1 VKITLL
7 LCSFFLFSVGIAQ
20 NIPSLWSD
28 FRNGSSSAR
37 VKACDELSR
46 YYESEAPDTLKVLGE
61 ELFMYGIDEH
71 FYPAIEQGKLT
82 LADYLIRSGK
92 TSDGI
97 AMAKAL
103 LSNMEERGDDRML
116 SHTCTIISIGY
127 IHQRDAKSSYHWSQK
142 AIRYG
147 SSYPD
152 PMVKSEPLLALAESY
167 RLKKQPGKAI
177 AAFRKYIS
185 AIKPYAK
192 HRSISSA
199 YARMGDVYRLQGDL
213 DKADEYFRLSMK
225 YAKKSGL
232 TAPMAHALN
241 NLAIIYFEKGDTI
254 QSRGFFEQAML
265 LREKTG
271 DIKSIAQSYYNMGE
285 YHFYISQYDKA
296 FAWYKRSLEKARLS
310 NLKSDQ
316 ADALKALSMV
326 AESTQDYKGANTFL
340 QEFIAL
346 QEEML
351 VQNSADDEEI
361 ATLQQT
367 IIRLESENH
376 ITNSGMDAGEN
387 GFLSS
392 LKWEWFVI
400 GILLFTTIYLLIT
413 KKRTPPKTS

>member
-1 VKITLL
+1 MKISLL
-7 LCSFFLFSVGIAQ
+7 LCSLLLFFVGSAQ

-28 FRNGSSSAR
+28 FRDGSSSAR
-37 VKACDELSR
+37 VKACSELSR

-71 FYPAIEQGKLT
+71 YYPAIEQGKLT

-116 SHTCTIISIGY
+116 SHTCNIISIGY

-142 AIRYG
+142 AMRYG

-152 PMVKSEPLLALAESY
+152 PVVKSEPLLALAEAY
-167 RLKKQPGKAI
+167 RLKKQPKKAI
-177 AAFRKYIS
+177 STFRKYIS
-185 AIKPYAK
+185 GIKPYGK
-192 HRSISSA
+192 YRSISSA
-199 YARMGDVYRLQGDL
+199 YARMGDVYRLEGNL

-225 YAKKSGL
+225 YAKKSGM

-241 NLAIIYFEKGDTI
+241 NLAIIYFEKGDTV

-271 DIKSIAQSYYNMGE
+271 DMKSIAQSYYNMGE
-285 YHFYISQYDKA
+285 YHFYISQYDQA
-296 FAWYKRSLEKARLS
+296 FAWYKRSLDKARLN
-310 NLKSDQ
+310 NLKADQ
-316 ADALKALSMV
+316 ADALKALAMV
-326 AESTQDYKGANTFL
+326 AKSTEDFKGATAFL
-340 QEFIAL
+340 EEFVVL
-346 QEEML
+346 QDEMV
-351 VQNSADDEEI
+351 VQNSTDDEEI

-367 IIRLESENH
+367 IIRLEAENN
-376 ITNSGMDAGEN
+376 IANSGMEPAER

-392 LKWEWFVI
+392 LKWEWFAI
-400 GILLFTTIYLLIT
+400 GLLLFSTIYLLIT
-413 KKRTPPKTS
+413 KKRIPPQA